1 MRGGGA
7 DGRQEMLT
15 GKYLYSLMV
24 PLMGAVVVMNILDFF
39 AGLEFRS
46 ILSQV
51 LVELVT
57 GIVDS
62 FIVAVVDQVFAIVQ

>member
-1 MRGGGA
+1 
-7 DGRQEMLT
+7 MLT
-15 GKYLYSLMV
+15 GKYLYSLMA
-24 PLMGAVVVMNILDFF
+24 PLMGAVVVMDILDFF

-62 FIVAVVDQVFAIVQ
+62 FIVAVVDQLFGVA

>member
-1 MRGGGA
+1 
-7 DGRQEMLT
+7 
-15 GKYLYSLMV
+15 
-24 PLMGAVVVMNILDFF
+24 MGAVVVMDILDFF

-62 FIVAVVDQVFAIVQ
+62 FIVAVVDQLFGVA